1 MTPETLHDAL
11 GLLSGDLITAVDK
24 LRSKAP
30 KKQVHWM
37 RYASIAACLALI
49 LYGGFLVMTEF
60 LPKAGNTSS
69 ADQAAAE
76 AVRDLS
82 PAEEEIQLDGIAQS
96 PAATQAAA
104 GEVQNGAASGSSEKA
119 EEPAISDS
127 SQEPLAPTGYPA
139 SGSYFANLSA
149 TQYCMTNLYPDSTLN
164 ISSEPETVL
173 IQSREELET
182 YYQEYL
188 DIFELGTFWE
198 SCAMYIDT
206 WFEDHDLLM
215 IRLGTSKSEYVPE
228 VQSLTLTSETACE
241 IAVTLAEMPE
251 DNTLDPAYWHIL
263 MEVKKNVLQEED
275 TVTVNLA

>member
-1 MTPETLHDAL
+1 MNAEILHDAL
-11 GLLSGDLITAVDK
+11 NLLPGDLITAVDK
-24 LRSKAP
+24 VRTRGR
-30 KKQVHWM
+30 KKKVHWT
-37 RYASIAACLALI
+37 RYASMAACLVLI

-127 SQEPLAPTGYPA
+127 SQELLAPTGYPVQV
-139 SGSYFANLSA
+139 SDPSDLSA
-149 TQYCMTNLYPDSTLN
+149 TQYCLTYQYPGSSLCIDSSQTIL
-164 ISSEPETVL
+164 V
-173 IQSREELET
+173 QSKEELED
-182 YYQEYL
+182 YYQEWADFFDL
-188 DIFELGTFWE
+188 SNFHE
-198 SCAMYIDT
+198 SCAVYDDA
-206 WFEDHDLLM
+206 WFTEHDLL
-215 IRLGTSKSEYVPE
+215 ILRQVTEKSEYRPE

-241 IAVTLAEMPE
+241 IAISLTEMPE
-251 DNTLDPAYWHIL
+251 DNSPDPACWHIL
-263 MEVKKNVLQEED
+263 ITVKQDLFAHTDTITVVLE
-275 TVTVNLA
+275 

>member
-104 GEVQNGAASGSSEKA
+104 GEVQNGAPFGGVKGS
-119 EEPAISDS
+119 EESADSDS
-127 SQEPLAPTGYPA
+127 SEAPPTPTGYPA

-198 SCAMYIDT
+198 SCAMYTDT